1 MILAPSFSEND
12 SKPNYEQTDINK
24 PHWSDL
30 EVSGRQELWCNMHFC
45 AEQWQAVI
53 PSTQLIWPIKDEAL
67 LSVTSLN
74 QSSQFAPRD
83 VVDREVFGP
92 VSFPFFALFALCLN
106 LTGRY
111 KVIDRTCLAIKVLV

>member
-1 MILAPSFSEND
+1 MILAPSFSENG

-24 PHWSDL
+24 PHWSDF
-30 EVSGRQELWCNMHFC
+30 EVSGRQELCCNVHFC

-67 LSVTSLN
+67 PSFTSLN
-74 QSSQFAPRD
+74 QSFQSAPRD
-83 VVDREVFGP
+83 AVGREVFGP
-92 VSFPFFALFALCLN
+92 ISFPFFALFALCLN

-111 KVIDRTCLAIKVLV
+111 KVIDRTCLEIKILV